1 MYFVVPTR
9 TGCNS
14 LVMDQ
19 CGNCGG
25 EYERLLSEG
34 DRSDTDEHHDD
45 KHPRLQQDH
54 QERRPRPVETGQ
66 KVAFGFGHVF
76 NDITS
81 TIWFSYTMV
90 FMQDVVGMSPTMAG
104 FLLFFG

>member
-1 MYFVVPTR
+1 MV
-9 TGCNS
+9 
-14 LVMDQ
+14 LIAIMDQ

-34 DRSDTDEHHDD
+34 DRSDTDEYHGD
-45 KHPRLQQDH
+45 KHPRQQQNQLQRQR
-54 QERRPRPVETGQ
+54 QPVQTRQ
-66 KVAFGFGHVF
+66 KVAYGFGHVF
-76 NDITS
+76 NDITA